1 MKLVSNIN
9 AYRRRHGRRIAIEQA
24 VFWSAVG
31 GLLLIWPHL
40 SDALPTGTFVA
51 GGILLSVANGVA
63 IYLKRPGAN

>member
-1 MKLVSNIN
+1 MKFAASLN

-40 SDALPTGTFVA
+40 SETLPSGTYIV
-51 GGILLSVANGVA
+51 GGVLLSVANGVA
-63 IYLKRPGAN
+63 VYLKRPGAQ

>member
-1 MKLVSNIN
+1 MKLISNIN

-40 SDALPTGTFVA
+40 SETLPSGSYIV
-51 GGILLSVANGVA
+51 GGVLLSVANGVA
-63 IYLKRPGAN
+63 VYLKRPGAQ

>member
-9 AYRRRHGRRIAIEQA
+9 GYRRRHGRRIAIEQA
-24 VFWSAVG
+24 VFRSAVG

-40 SDALPTGTFVA
+40 SETFPSGTYVV

-63 IYLKRPGAN
+63 IYLKKPGAQ